1 MLRTYYTGKLS
12 KRNELQRVVRDGG
25 VARELPFRPLPPTKN
40 RAGLCQRIRY
50 VDFRMSNLY
59 LTQPLHRAALRY
71 PDRLATICADR
82 ATSYA
87 ELATRVSRMA
97 SALRGL
103 RLHDGDRV
111 GLLALNSDRMVEFL
125 YAVWWAGG
133 VVNPID
139 LRWNEWD
146 MVRALDDCQTRI
158 LFVDDKMAGGVT
170 ELFARSEHLET
181 VIYAGDGNPPSG
193 MFSYEPLVRESK
205 PVTDVRRGGDHLAA
219 IFYTGG
225 GRELT
230 KGVMLSHANMMSSV
244 LGGLEQL
251 TAEEEVGL
259 HATPLFHLV
268 GAMFM
273 LALTLRGATQVLL
286 PAFQVGEA
294 VRLILEKG
302 VTNTML
308 LPPMIHRLLESPDL
322 DRVGRAKLRQVSC
335 VHSSSTDAPAKICG
349 KSLPSVKF
357 ANIYG
362 VPEMAPLVSIASIDD
377 SAAKPAGAVGWPSLT
392 NEIRVVGKNGKEV
405 PRGRTGELV
414 VRGAG
419 LMQGYWNR
427 PAATAE
433 AIRDGWLHTGDAA
446 YMSDA
451 GELFVIG
458 KLSDRAVSGGES

>member
-1 MLRTYYTGKLS
+1 
-12 KRNELQRVVRDGG
+12 
-25 VARELPFRPLPPTKN
+25 
-40 RAGLCQRIRY
+40 
-50 VDFRMSNLY
+50 
-59 LTQPLHRAALRY
+59 
-71 PDRLATICADR
+71 LAIVCAER

-87 ELATRVSRMA
+87 ELATRVSRLA

-111 GLLALNSDRMVEFL
+111 GLLAPNSDRVVESV

-133 VVNPID
+133 VVNPIN

-158 LFVDDKMAGGVT
+158 LIVDDKMAGRVA

-181 VIYAGDGNPPSG
+181 VIYAGDGSPPSG
-193 MFSYEPLVRESK
+193 MFSYETLVRESK
-205 PVTDVRRGGDHLAA
+205 PVTDLRRGGDQLAA
-219 IFYTGG
+219 VFYTGG
-225 GRELT
+225 GREPT
-230 KGVMLSHANMMSSV
+230 KGVMLSHANIMSSV

-251 TAEEEVGL
+251 TTEEDVGL
-259 HATPLFHLV
+259 HAIPLFHLS

-273 LALTLRGATQVLL
+273 VALTFRGATQILL
-286 PAFQVGEA
+286 PAFQVDEA

-308 LPPMIHRLLESPDL
+308 FPTMIHRILESPDL
-322 DRVGRAKLRQVSC
+322 DGLTRADLRQVSC
-335 VHSSSTDAPAKICG
+335 VDSSATDALAKICHG
-349 KSLPSVKF
+349 SLPSVRF
-357 ANIYG
+357 VWLYG
-362 VPEMAPLVSIASIDD
+362 VPEVAPLVSIASFDD
-377 SAAKPAGAVGWPSLT
+377 SAAKPAGTVGWPSLT
-392 NEIRVVGKNGKEV
+392 NEIRVVGKDGKEV
-405 PRGRTGELV
+405 PRGKTGELV

-446 YMSDA
+446 YMTDA

-458 KLSDRAVSGGES
+458 KLSDKVV